1 MIFKVLLVCAHAF
14 SWSDLPVE
22 RYGVCVGVGTAAIQ
36 GGVNIELAVALAYTE
51 SRFNPAARSPRDAVG
66 PLQIRP
72 VFHCP
77 GKTEKG
83 CDLIKAGIEAII
95 RYQDK
100 YGPRLKE
107 VLCHWNSGNRCY
119 RRSRLFANIV
129 LKRKR
134 ALVRAQEK

>member
-1 MIFKVLLVCAHAF
+1 MIFKVLLVCAYAF
-14 SWSDLPVE
+14 SWSALPVE
-22 RYGVCVGVGTAAIQ
+22 RYGVCVDVGTAAIQ
-36 GGVNIELAVALAYTE
+36 GGVNIELAVALSYTE
-51 SRFNPAARSPRDAVG
+51 SRFNALARSPRDAVG

-77 GKTEKG
+77 GGVERD
-83 CDLIKAGIEAII
+83 CDLIKAGIGAII

-134 ALVRAQEK
+134 ALVRAQEI